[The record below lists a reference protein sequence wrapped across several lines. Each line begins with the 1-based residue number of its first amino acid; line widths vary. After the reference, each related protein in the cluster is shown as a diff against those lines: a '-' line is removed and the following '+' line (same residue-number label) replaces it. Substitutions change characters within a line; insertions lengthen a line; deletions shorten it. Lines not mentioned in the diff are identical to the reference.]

1 MLHTHRYRHIAALFL
16 AAAALAACTAETES
30 PAVEPNVPSVAAQV
44 EEAPG
49 SAAPAALQE
58 QQDAV
63 PQAAPEVFDVG
74 GLPVSTAPL
83 GTHPYFSIPEGHR
96 GNPRKT
102 FHAEFASA
110 AFWTGDRFEVIE
122 GPVYATGIRRAGGG
136 GPSFSALQVAG
147 ELEQAITAAG
157 GVKIFDGQVPPGE
170 REDEAMTRVME
181 PYDTEAKCWAHD
193 PVRIYVIRRDDRE
206 IWIRSCLNRRFAG
219 LIVAETGDVVLKG
232 DQALSYVRARKVY
245 GDPTFSDYGR
255 MQRQQQFLSSLL
267 RKVMSTDVLLDMG
280 KLTGFVQA
288 FAQSTFGENI
298 GVDQMITLAQ
308 SMRGMDAGRVTF
320 LTVPTVGEANERGNE
335 VLLEADVDELFE
347 SLIENTPL
355 PGEEPAG
362 APDEKADQGTDS
374 ATTQQAAPA

>member
-30 PAVEPNVPSVAAQV
+30 PAVEPNVPSVAALV
-44 EEAPG
+44 EEAPS

-63 PQAAPEVFDVG
+63 PQAAPEWFDVG

-157 GVKIFDGQVPPGE
+157 GVKIFDGQVPPGA

-219 LIVAETGDVVLKG
+219 LIVAETGTLE
-232 DQALSYVRARKVY
+232 
-245 GDPTFSDYGR
+245 
-255 MQRQQQFLSSLL
+255 
-267 RKVMSTDVLLDMG
+267 STV
-280 KLTGFVQA
+280 K
-288 FAQSTFGENI
+288 
-298 GVDQMITLAQ
+298 
-308 SMRGMDAGRVTF
+308 
-320 LTVPTVGEANERGNE
+320 
-335 VLLEADVDELFE
+335 LLEADRLKRDLDTHGKVAVQVNF
-347 SLIENTPL
+347 
-355 PGEEPAG
+355 A
-362 APDEKADQGTDS
+362 TDS
-374 ATTQQAAPA
+374 ADILPDSEPQISQVVELLVGNPDLRLSIEGHTDDSGSAAYNLELSEARAAAVAAALTRQGVDPARLQSRGFGHQQPVADNATDAGRAANRRVELVRL